1 MSGGTTLEIPWP
13 PPELS
18 PNARLHWRAHSKA
31 KKLYKDLCAWQLL
44 GQPRPNVDH
53 NSRIPITITLSPP
66 DNRRRDRDNMQAAL
80 KYGLDCIAY
89 RMGVDDN
96 RFDPS
101 YRFADPVKGGRVKVE
116 VGQ

>member
-1 MSGGTTLEIPWP
+1 MGVGTLIELPWP
-13 PPELS
+13 PAELS
-18 PNARLHWRAHSKA
+18 PNARLHWRALDRA
-31 KKLYKDLCAWQLL
+31 KKAYKDLCAWQLL

-53 NSRIPITITLSPP
+53 NDRIPITITLNPP

-80 KYGLDCIAY
+80 KYGLDCVAY

-101 YRFADPVKGGRVKVE
+101 YRFAEPVKGGRVSVE
-116 VGQ
+116 VGS